1 MYDRLTHFLDKYNI
15 LYQNQFG
22 FRQGHSTHHAL
33 ISLVDK
39 IIKSLNSGDIV
50 IGAFLYLKKSFDT
63 VDHNILFKKISIWYP
78 RKLKYMVQKFFD
90 QYIPICF
97 IQWNNN

>member
-15 LYQNQFG
+15 LYLNQFG

-50 IGAFLYLKKSFDT
+50 IGAFLDLKT
-63 VDHNILFKKISIWYP
+63 L
-78 RKLKYMVQKFFD
+78 L
-90 QYIPICF
+90 
-97 IQWNNN
+97 IQLIITFY